1 MKANKTNVLTVTLLA
16 LMIVSCKQ
24 TNSKDVAMIDETT
37 EVELP
42 NLSDAH
48 FEEALKSLKDG
59 DSNKAAEELAKGKQ
73 GLIDES
79 GRVVLTLKGKNQLD
93 QAVFLLDDM
102 IETLKQGG
110 TVDQNKL
117 REAMLKAE
125 LVTKHNYLVTEDTY
139 VLTSPKNQKNNEVR
153 DIFNNNMEA
162 LQAFNKDLKMDHQDT
177 AKKLLTE
184 GQQLN
189 KAYNDWLEKVK
200 VHNAKAS
207 DFLERELF
215 DGNLPL
221 R

>member
-1 MKANKTNVLTVTLLA
+1 
-16 LMIVSCKQ
+16 
-24 TNSKDVAMIDETT
+24 
-37 EVELP
+37 
-42 NLSDAH
+42 
-48 FEEALKSLKDG
+48 
-59 DSNKAAEELAKGKQ
+59 
-73 GLIDES
+73 
-79 GRVVLTLKGKNQLD
+79 
-93 QAVFLLDDM
+93 
-102 IETLKQGG
+102 
-110 TVDQNKL
+110 VDQNKL

>member
-24 TNSKDVAMIDETT
+24 TNSKDIAMIDETT

-59 DSNKAAEELAKGKQ
+59 DSKKAAEELAKGKQ

-102 IETLKQGG
+102 IETLKQDG

-200 VHNAKAS
+200 VHNAKTS

-215 DGNLPL
+215 DSNLPL